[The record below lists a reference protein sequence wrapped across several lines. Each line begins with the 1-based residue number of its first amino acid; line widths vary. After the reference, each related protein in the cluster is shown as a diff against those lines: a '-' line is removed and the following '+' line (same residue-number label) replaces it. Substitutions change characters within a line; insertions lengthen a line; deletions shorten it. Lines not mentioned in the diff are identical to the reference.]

1 MPGRLLQESH
11 AAVDDLEVQAGEGRG
26 RAVDV
31 INAVMLHGDRPQR
44 QPHGLGDIIRTLTI
58 GCDETASPRRDIG
71 PTMYLR
77 PSSLDQAVHALAAA
91 GKVET
96 RRIQRAVPQWSWTGG
111 YTTTVDRMVLACR
124 CS

>member
-1 MPGRLLQESH
+1 MSRGPGAVQRRILAALSDTGDSWTPVRELAGESPAEQES
-11 AAVDDLEVQAGEGRG
+11 A
-26 RAVDV
+26 
-31 INAVMLHGDRPQR
+31 
-44 QPHGLGDIIRTLTI
+44 
-58 GCDETASPRRDIG
+58 RR
-71 PTMYLR
+71 
-77 PSSLDQAVHALAAA
+77 AVHALAAA